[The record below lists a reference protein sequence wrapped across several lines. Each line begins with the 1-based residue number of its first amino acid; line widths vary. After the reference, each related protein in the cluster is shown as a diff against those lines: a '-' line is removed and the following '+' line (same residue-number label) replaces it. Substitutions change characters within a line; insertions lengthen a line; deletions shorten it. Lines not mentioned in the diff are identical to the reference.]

1 MSTNPGIKINRLL
14 QQHPQG
20 TVLLSS
26 WLVNQGYSHDLQ
38 HRYLKSGWLTSL
50 AYGVMKR
57 TGDTIDLYGA
67 LYSLQFQA
75 KLNIHIGGRTALG
88 LQGLSHYLELYQKET
103 LLFAPSGTNLPLWF
117 KKFDW
122 TTKSVLIHTSMLHPN
137 IGLIKFNEKT
147 FTIKIS
153 NSTRAILECLEL
165 APKRFDLQEAWQ
177 IMEGLSALNPRNVQE
192 ILEHCNSV
200 KALRLFLFMAE
211 KANHS
216 WFKYL
221 NIGHLNLGKGK
232 RSIVPNGKYI
242 PKYKITVPKEF
253 S

>member
-1 MSTNPGIKINRLL
+1 MSTGSSIKINQLL

-57 TGDTIDLYGA
+57 TGDTIDIFGA

-88 LQGLSHYLELYQKET
+88 MQGLSHYLELYQEET
-103 LLFAPSGTNLPLWF
+103 LLFAPNNTNLPLWF
-117 KKFDW
+117 KKIEW
-122 TTKSVLIHTSMLHPN
+122 ETKPVLIHTSMLNPN
-137 IGLIKFNEKT
+137 IGLIEFNEKT
-147 FTIKIS
+147 FSIKIS
-153 NSTRAILECLEL
+153 DPTRAILECLEL
-165 APKRFDLQEAWQ
+165 APKKFDLQEAWQ
-177 IMEGLSALNPRNVQE
+177 IMEGLSALNPKKVQE
-192 ILEHCNSV
+192 ILEYCNSI

-216 WFKYL
+216 WFKHL
-221 NIGHLNLGKGK
+221 NIGNLNLGKGK

-253 S
+253 L

>member
-1 MSTNPGIKINRLL
+1 MSTNSGTKINQLL
-14 QQHPQG
+14 QQLPQG
-20 TVLLSS
+20 TVLIST
-26 WLVNQGYSHDLQ
+26 WLVNQGYSRDLQ
-38 HRYLKSGWLTSL
+38 HRYLKSGWLTSVG
-50 AYGVMKR
+50 YGALKR
-57 TGDTIDLYGA
+57 TGDTINLKGA
-67 LYSLQFQA
+67 LYSLQTQA
-75 KLNIHIGGRTALG
+75 EKQIHIGGRSALG

-117 KKFDW
+117 KKFEW
-122 TTKSVLIHTSMLHPN
+122 ETKAVLIHTSMLNPN
-137 IGLIKFNEKT
+137 IGLINYNEKT

-153 NSTRAILECLEL
+153 DPTRAILECLEL
-165 APKRFDLQEAWQ
+165 TTKRFDLQEAWQ
-177 IMEGLSALNPRNVQE
+177 IMEGLSALNPKNVQE

-221 NIGHLNLGKGK
+221 NIEHLNLGKGK
-232 RSIVPNGKYI
+232 RSIVPNGIYI

>member
-1 MSTNPGIKINRLL
+1 MSTSSSIKINQLL

-26 WLVNQGYSHDLQ
+26 WLVNQGYSHALQ
-38 HRYLKSGWLTSL
+38 HRYIKSGWLISL
-50 AYGVMKR
+50 GYGALKR
-57 TGDTIDLYGA
+57 AGDTIDLIGA
-67 LYSLQFQA
+67 LYSLQTQTE
-75 KLNIHIGGRTALG
+75 KNIHIGGRTALG

-103 LLFAPSGTNLPLWF
+103 LLFAPSGTSLPLWF
-117 KKFDW
+117 KKIDQQD
-122 TTKSVLIHTSMLHPN
+122 SAVLIHSSMLDPN
-137 IGLIKFNEKT
+137 IGFVKHHEKT

-153 NSTRAILECLEL
+153 SPTRALLECLEL
-165 APKRFDLQEAWQ
+165 APKRFHLQEAWQ
-177 IMEGLSALNPRNVQE
+177 IMEGLSALNPKNVQE

-221 NIGHLNLGKGK
+221 NIEHLNLGKGK
-232 RSIVPNGKYI
+232 RSIVPNGIYI
-242 PKYKITVPKEF
+242 PKYQITVPKEF
-253 S
+253 L

>member
-1 MSTNPGIKINRLL
+1 MSTNSGTKINQLL
-14 QQHPQG
+14 QQLPQG

-26 WLVNQGYSHDLQ
+26 WLVNQGYSRDLQ

-50 AYGVMKR
+50 GYGALKR
-57 TGDTIDLYGA
+57 TGDTINLKGA
-67 LYSLQFQA
+67 LYSLQTQA
-75 KLNIHIGGRTALG
+75 EKNIHIGGRTALG

-122 TTKSVLIHTSMLHPN
+122 ETKAVIIHTSLLNPN
-137 IGLIKFNEKT
+137 IGLINYNEKT

-153 NSTRAILECLEL
+153 DPTRAILECLEL
-165 APKRFDLQEAWQ
+165 TPKRFDLQEAWQ
-177 IMEGLSALNPRNVQE
+177 IMEGLSALNPKNVQE

-221 NIGHLNLGKGK
+221 NIEHLNLGKGK
-232 RSIVPNGKYI
+232 RSIVPNGIYI

>member
-1 MSTNPGIKINRLL
+1 MSTNSGTKINQLL
-14 QQHPQG
+14 QQLPQG
-20 TVLLSS
+20 TVLIST
-26 WLVNQGYSHDLQ
+26 WLVNQGYSRDLQ
-38 HRYLKSGWLTSL
+38 HRYLKSGWLTSVG
-50 AYGVMKR
+50 YGALKR
-57 TGDTIDLYGA
+57 TGDTINLKGA
-67 LYSLQFQA
+67 LYSLQTQA
-75 KLNIHIGGRTALG
+75 EKQIHIGGRSALG

-117 KKFDW
+117 KKFEW
-122 TTKSVLIHTSMLHPN
+122 ETKAVLIHTSMLNPN
-137 IGLIKFNEKT
+137 IGLINYNEKT

-153 NSTRAILECLEL
+153 DPTRAILECLEL
-165 APKRFDLQEAWQ
+165 TTKRFDLQEAWQ
-177 IMEGLSALNPRNVQE
+177 IMEGLSALNPKNVQE
-192 ILEHCNSV
+192 IMEHCNSV

-221 NIGHLNLGKGK
+221 NIEHLNLGKGK
-232 RSIVPNGKYI
+232 RSIVPNGIYI

>member
-1 MSTNPGIKINRLL
+1 MSTNSGTKINQLL
-14 QQHPQG
+14 QQLPQG

-26 WLVNQGYSHDLQ
+26 WLVNQGYSRDLQ

-50 AYGVMKR
+50 GYGALKR
-57 TGDTIDLYGA
+57 TGDTINLKGA
-67 LYSLQFQA
+67 LYCLQTQA
-75 KLNIHIGGRTALG
+75 EKHIHIGGRSALG

-117 KKFDW
+117 KKFEW
-122 TTKSVLIHTSMLHPN
+122 ETKAVLIHTSMLNPN
-137 IGLIKFNEKT
+137 IGLINYNEKT

-153 NSTRAILECLEL
+153 DPTRAILECLEL
-165 APKRFDLQEAWQ
+165 TPKRFDLQEAWQ
-177 IMEGLSALNPRNVQE
+177 IMEGLSALNPKNVQK

-221 NIGHLNLGKGK
+221 NIEHLNLGKGK
-232 RSIVPNGKYI
+232 RSIVPNGIYI

>member
-1 MSTNPGIKINRLL
+1 MSTSSSIKINRLL

-50 AYGVMKR
+50 AYGAMKR
-57 TGDTIDLYGA
+57 TGDTINLNGA
-67 LYSLQFQA
+67 LYSLQSQA
-75 KLNIHIGGRTALG
+75 KKNIHIGGRTALG

-103 LLFAPSGTNLPLWF
+103 LLFAPSDTNLPLWF
-117 KKFDW
+117 KKIDW
-122 TTKSVLIHTSMLHPN
+122 ETKPVLIHTSMLNPN
-137 IGLIKFNEKT
+137 IGLIKYNEKT
-147 FTIKIS
+147 FTINIS
-153 NSTRAILECLEL
+153 GPARAILECLEL
-165 APKRFDLQEAWQ
+165 TPKRFDLQEAWQ
-177 IMEGLSALNPRNVQE
+177 IMEGLSALNPKNVQE
-192 ILEHCNSV
+192 ILEHCNSI

-221 NIGHLNLGKGK
+221 NIDHLNLGKGK
-232 RSIVPNGKYI
+232 RSIVPKGIYI

>member
-1 MSTNPGIKINRLL
+1 MSTNSGTKINQLL
-14 QQHPQG
+14 QQLPQG
-20 TVLLSS
+20 TVLIST
-26 WLVNQGYSHDLQ
+26 WLVNQGYSRDLQ
-38 HRYLKSGWLTSL
+38 HRYLKSGWLTSVG
-50 AYGVMKR
+50 YGALKR
-57 TGDTIDLYGA
+57 TGDTINLKGA
-67 LYSLQFQA
+67 LYSLQTQA
-75 KLNIHIGGRTALG
+75 EKQIHIGGRSALG

-103 LLFAPSGTNLPLWF
+103 LLFAPNGTNLPLWF
-117 KKFDW
+117 KKFEW
-122 TTKSVLIHTSMLHPN
+122 ETKAVLIHTSMLNPN
-137 IGLIKFNEKT
+137 IGLINYNEKT

-153 NSTRAILECLEL
+153 DPTRAILECLEL
-165 APKRFDLQEAWQ
+165 TTKRFDLQEAWQ
-177 IMEGLSALNPRNVQE
+177 IMEGLSALNPKNVQE

-221 NIGHLNLGKGK
+221 NIEHLNLGKGK
-232 RSIVPNGKYI
+232 RSIVPNGIYI

>member
-1 MSTNPGIKINRLL
+1 MSPNSGIKINQLL

-50 AYGVMKR
+50 GYGAMKR
-57 TGDTIDLYGA
+57 TGDTINLKGA
-67 LYSLQFQA
+67 LHSLQTQA
-75 KLNIHIGGRTALG
+75 GKNIHIGGRTALG

-103 LLFAPSGTNLPLWF
+103 LLFASGGTNLPLWF
-117 KKFDW
+117 KKTNW
-122 TTKSVLIHTSMLHPN
+122 ETNAVLIHTSMLPPN
-137 IGLIKFNEKT
+137 IGLINYNEKT

-153 NSTRAILECLEL
+153 GPIRAILECLEL
-165 APKRFDLQEAWQ
+165 APKGFDLLEAWQ
-177 IMEGLSALNPRNVQE
+177 IMEGLSALNPNNVQG

-221 NIGHLNLGKGK
+221 NIGNLNLGKGK
-232 RSIVPNGKYI
+232 RSIVPNGIYI

>member
-1 MSTNPGIKINRLL
+1 MSTNSNIKINQLL

-50 AYGVMKR
+50 GYGAMKR
-57 TGDTIDLYGA
+57 TGDTINLIGA
-67 LYSLQFQA
+67 LYSLQSQTE
-75 KLNIHIGGRTALG
+75 KNIHIGGRTALG

-122 TTKSVLIHTSMLHPN
+122 KTKAVLIHTSMLHPN
-137 IGLIKFNEKT
+137 IGLIKYNEKT

-153 NSTRAILECLEL
+153 DPTRAILECLEL

-177 IMEGLSALNPRNVQE
+177 IMEGLSALNPKNVQE

-211 KANHS
+211 KVNHS

-221 NIGHLNLGKGK
+221 NIEHLNLGKGK
-232 RSIVPNGKYI
+232 RSIVPNGIYI

>member
-1 MSTNPGIKINRLL
+1 MSTSPGIKINHLL

-50 AYGVMKR
+50 GYGAMKR
-57 TGDTIDLYGA
+57 TGDTINLNGA
-67 LYSLQFQA
+67 LYSLQSQA
-75 KLNIHIGGRTALG
+75 EKNIHIGGRTALG

-103 LLFAPSGTNLPLWF
+103 LLFAPGGTNLPFWF
-117 KKFDW
+117 KKIDW
-122 TTKSVLIHTSMLHPN
+122 ETKPVLIHTSMLNPN

-147 FTIKIS
+147 FSIKIS
-153 NSTRAILECLEL
+153 GPARAILECLEL

-177 IMEGLSALNPRNVQE
+177 IMEGLSALNPKNVQE

-221 NIGHLNLGKGK
+221 NVGHLNLGKGK
-232 RSIVPNGKYI
+232 RSIVPNGIYI
-242 PKYKITVPKEF
+242 PKYKITVPKEL

>member
-1 MSTNPGIKINRLL
+1 MSTSSGIKINQLL

-26 WLVNQGYSHDLQ
+26 WLVNQGYSHNLQ

-57 TGDTIDLYGA
+57 TGDTVDLLGA

-88 LQGLSHYLELYQKET
+88 MQGLSHYLELYQKET
-103 LLFAPSGTNLPLWF
+103 LLFAPSDTNLPLWF
-117 KKFDW
+117 KKIEW
-122 TTKSVLIHTSMLHPN
+122 GTKPVLIHTSMLNAN
-137 IGLIKFNEKT
+137 IGLIEFNEKT
-147 FTIKIS
+147 FNIRIS
-153 NSTRAILECLEL
+153 DPTRAILECLEL
-165 APKRFDLQEAWQ
+165 TPKKFDLQEAWQ
-177 IMEGLSALNPRNVQE
+177 IMEGLSALNPKKVQE
-192 ILEHCNSV
+192 ILEHCNSI
-200 KALRLFLFMAE
+200 KTLRLFLFMAE

-221 NIGHLNLGKGK
+221 NIGNLNLGKGK

-242 PKYKITVPKEF
+242 SKYKITVPKEF
-253 S
+253 L

>member
-1 MSTNPGIKINRLL
+1 MSPSSGIKINQLL

-50 AYGVMKR
+50 GYGAMKR
-57 TGDTIDLYGA
+57 TGDTINLKGA
-67 LYSLQFQA
+67 LHSLQTQA
-75 KLNIHIGGRTALG
+75 KKNIHIGGRTALG

-103 LLFAPSGTNLPLWF
+103 LLFAPGGTNLPLWF
-117 KKFDW
+117 KKTDW
-122 TTKSVLIHTSMLHPN
+122 ETNVVLIHTSMLPPN
-137 IGLIKFNEKT
+137 IGLINYNEKT

-153 NSTRAILECLEL
+153 GPTRAILECLEL
-165 APKRFDLQEAWQ
+165 APKGFDLLEAWQ
-177 IMEGLSALNPRNVQE
+177 IMEGLSALNPNKVQE

-221 NIGHLNLGKGK
+221 NIGNLNLGKGK
-232 RSIVPNGKYI
+232 RSIVPNGIYI
-242 PKYKITVPKEF
+242 PKYKITLPKEF